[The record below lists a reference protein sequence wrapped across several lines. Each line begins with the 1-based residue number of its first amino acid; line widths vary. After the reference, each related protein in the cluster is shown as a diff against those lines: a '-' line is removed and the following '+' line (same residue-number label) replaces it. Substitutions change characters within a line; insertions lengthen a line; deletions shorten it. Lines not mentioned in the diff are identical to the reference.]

1 MASGDAALDR
11 ECEDEILA
19 DLDRGNV
26 HAWGLAC
33 VTAQLG
39 GLMGRAYLGGCSY
52 HSDGE
57 LWAEVES
64 DLRQEALADLAAQV
78 EAIRA
83 LIA

>member
-26 HAWGLAC
+26 HAWGLAR

-39 GLMGRAYLGGCSY
+39 GLMGRALCGCSY
-52 HSDGE
+52 HSEGE